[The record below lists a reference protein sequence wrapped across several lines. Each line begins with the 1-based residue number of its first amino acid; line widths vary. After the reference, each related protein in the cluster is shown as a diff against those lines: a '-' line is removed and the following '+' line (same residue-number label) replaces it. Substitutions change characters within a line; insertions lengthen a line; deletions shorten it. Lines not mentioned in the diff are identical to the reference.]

1 MRPANLL
8 VEGFLGASSRHAR
21 AVASSSASTFRQG
34 PTIRRSLSTSSDR
47 LCGLRTG
54 TSAARRHLS
63 SSISRKAIF
72 GSSSSTP
79 VAVPQQ
85 ASTPEHDSPLTP
97 FQTQIAGLETEA
109 LGDPEDLEKQ
119 LNLMKAL
126 LEGGEFVGIAK
137 YYETMAL
144 TAEEH
149 GSKVLLESGEALD
162 IYLEALGKVGRMRE
176 VAGVVRRRDTL
187 RNSASTS
194 SAPIAPSHPTSAAA
208 TAAASTPASSTPSS
222 GSPSILS
229 GIISPSASPSPENAN
244 AGQALA
250 TQPGTPL
257 APIYVQMAPA
267 TPQMSAMRAVRWLLG
282 MMFWAFI
289 ILTILSMVMENTGL
303 LKAGPG
309 PAEFEPEEGKVVKFS
324 DVHGVEEAKNVS
336 CPVSLPRLS

>member
-1 MRPANLL
+1 MRPANML
-8 VEGFLGASSRHAR
+8 VEGVLGASSRQAR
-21 AVASSSASTFRQG
+21 MMAGS
-34 PTIRRSLSTSSDR
+34 STSALRRGATINRSVSTTSTSASDR
-47 LCGLRTG
+47 LCGLRMGASTV
-54 TSAARRHLS
+54 RRQLS
-63 SSISRKAIF
+63 TSISRHAIF
-72 GSSSSTP
+72 GSSSSTAPAQAVQP
-79 VAVPQQ
+79 VP
-85 ASTPEHDSPLTP
+85 SSDHDAPLTP

-109 LGDPEDLEKQ
+109 LSDPEDLEKQ
-119 LNLMKAL
+119 LKLMRAL
-126 LEGGEFVGIAK
+126 LEGGEFVGISK

-144 TAEEH
+144 TSEEH
-149 GSKVLLESGEALD
+149 GSKALLESGEALD

-187 RNSASTS
+187 RNTASTASVPTTPSASS
-194 SAPIAPSHPTSAAA
+194 SA
-208 TAAASTPASSTPSS
+208 ASSSTTSTSTS

-229 GIISPSASPSPENAN
+229 GLISPSASPSSGSSAS
-244 AGQALA
+244 ASQALP

-267 TPQMSAMRAVRWLLG
+267 TPQMSAMRAIRWLLG

-289 ILTILSMVMENTGL
+289 VLTILSMVMENTGL

-336 CPVSLPRLS
+336 RLGEG